1 MVPCLEAQTGDTDHG
16 VSDSDCQILL
26 PRSALFQDRYLS
38 MASPLEA
45 PDRATILDV
54 LKKSAMKGGIRM
66 STVSIIRTSA
76 IFCAALFPVFAV
88 TIANEGQTKTENAHP
103 PDAPVASGEEMYR
116 TYCAVCHA
124 LDGKGGGPATPA
136 LRDQVP
142 DLTTLSQRHGGKYP
156 ARYVESVLRFG
167 MAKGFPAHGNK
178 DMPICCGNI
187 NCTT

>member
-1 MVPCLEAQTGDTDHG
+1 
-16 VSDSDCQILL
+16 
-26 PRSALFQDRYLS
+26 
-38 MASPLEA
+38 
-45 PDRATILDV
+45 
-54 LKKSAMKGGIRM
+54 M

-88 TIANEGQTKTENAHP
+88 TIANEGQTKTENDHP

-178 DMPICCGNI
+178 DMPIWGRVFASEPRTAESTVTERITNLTQYLGTI
-187 NCTT
+187 QTK

>member
-1 MVPCLEAQTGDTDHG
+1 
-16 VSDSDCQILL
+16 
-26 PRSALFQDRYLS
+26 

-45 PDRATILDV
+45 PDRAIILDV

-136 LRDQVP
+136 LRDQGP

-178 DMPICCGNI
+178 DMPIWGRVFASEPQTAESTVTERI
-187 NCTT
+187 TYLTQYLGTIQTK